1 MLIRQIALTSETKKV
16 SLSELSKVAAALQ
29 KQTTRDLV
37 PIWEIKATVDA
48 FAKLNEVPIGYW
60 PIVVTEED
68 LGDAAGIH
76 EDKDGQPFSLVKYGN
91 GWSLTASHECLEML
105 VDPFGNRLVS
115 GPSGMKGQGRVRFLV
130 EICDPSEDTPYAY
143 RSNGILVSDFYTPDY
158 FDPVTSPNIRYSFSG
173 AIKHPRQVL
182 KGGYLSWHEPKS
194 DHWFQETFFSGNKS
208 RFRDLGKFTA
218 QAGQNLRSLV
228 YKRTPERL
236 AVRQIKGKDLQLV
249 KATLKANNE
258 ASENLAS
265 HLSERVREVI
275 TEAKK

>member
-1 MLIRQIALTSETKKV
+1 MLLRQVALTSETKKV

-29 KQTTRDLV
+29 KQSTRDLA
-37 PIWEIKATVDA
+37 PIWEIRATVDA
-48 FAKLNEVPIGYW
+48 FAKLNEVPVGYW

-115 GPSGMKGQGRVRFLV
+115 GPSSMKGQGRVRFLV

-265 HLSERVREVI
+265 HLSERAREVI

>member
-1 MLIRQIALTSETKKV
+1 
-16 SLSELSKVAAALQ
+16 
-29 KQTTRDLV
+29 
-37 PIWEIKATVDA
+37 
-48 FAKLNEVPIGYW
+48 
-60 PIVVTEED
+60 
-68 LGDAAGIH
+68 
-76 EDKDGQPFSLVKYGN
+76 
-91 GWSLTASHECLEML
+91 ML